1 MAVAWGTK
9 SMTFQKPGAYRLIV
23 RLSGRIG
30 MFVLLASPAVLA
42 QQQKSLPPAKAA
54 APPAQVDSRADLN
67 DRIAQLAMAS
77 SVKQGDYVIGSGD
90 LLSVEVF
97 DVPELSR
104 DVRVNETGF
113 ISLPL
118 IPVKVHVGGLTTF
131 QLQDKIAELLQTNG
145 LVSTPQVSVSLKE
158 QHSQPIT
165 VIGSVKNPMVIQ
177 AARQTTLLQVLSQA
191 GGVGDDAGSVVVITR
206 PPSAPE
212 ESGQTDAAKVSGEPQ
227 TFLISLSDLL
237 ETGNSSFNIPVLGG
251 DVVSVP
257 RAGIIYVVGA
267 VQRPGGFVMQSDRD
281 RMTTLKILSLAG
293 GTTGSAKQKQ
303 AVILRK
309 NPETGKRDEVPVDLK
324 KVMDLKTEDVM
335 LQPSDILFVPDSS
348 GKKALHRA
356 GDVAIG
362 LTTGLV
368 LITATKF

>member
-1 MAVAWGTK
+1 
-9 SMTFQKPGAYRLIV
+9 
-23 RLSGRIG
+23 
-30 MFVLLASPAVLA
+30 
-42 QQQKSLPPAKAA
+42 
-54 APPAQVDSRADLN
+54 
-67 DRIAQLAMAS
+67 
-77 SVKQGDYVIGSGD
+77 
-90 LLSVEVF
+90 
-97 DVPELSR
+97 
-104 DVRVNETGF
+104 
-113 ISLPL
+113 
-118 IPVKVHVGGLTTF
+118 
-131 QLQDKIAELLQTNG
+131 
-145 LVSTPQVSVSLKE
+145 
-158 QHSQPIT
+158 
-165 VIGSVKNPMVIQ
+165 
-177 AARQTTLLQVLSQA
+177 
-191 GGVGDDAGSVVVITR
+191 
-206 PPSAPE
+206 
-212 ESGQTDAAKVSGEPQ
+212 
-227 TFLISLSDLL
+227 
-237 ETGNSSFNIPVLGG
+237 
-251 DVVSVP
+251 VP